1 MAEPH
6 RVTRRARLIAGLRS
20 NVPPSRWS
28 TWFSGVRIEL
38 TDQTL
43 DVVAPSD
50 FHSHW
55 LQDHYRELIASLAS
69 DYLGTDIVVRYLT
82 ASPPLEDPQVVPP
95 TDVPRPSERSPEP
108 SALGSSLEQSSRYL
122 DKYVFD
128 NFIVGPSNRL
138 ALAAAMAVAE
148 KPGQHYNPLFLYGGA
163 GLGKTHL
170 LYAIGHGAL
179 TTRPD
184 TSIRCISSET
194 FFNDFV
200 EGIRR
205 KRMDDFKHRYRTVDL
220 LLLDDVQFFQGKEQ
234 VLEELFH
241 TFNALHQFDKQI
253 VLTCDRPPKDL
264 GIEER
269 LRSRFQWGLL
279 ADIGPPEVETRLAIL
294 RRHAGFAPKQVP
306 DAVLDFIAQHITDN
320 IRELEGALTKVT
332 AFAALA
338 QQPITLDLAHE
349 QLADLIPTPS
359 GRPPT
364 ATEII
369 AVVAASYGVSLTDM
383 EGPSR
388 REPLVTAR
396 QIAMYLIRTL
406 TELSLPKIGKQLGG
420 RDHSTVLHGVNKII
434 KLIKADP
441 QFAHRIND
449 LSRKLGST

>member
-6 RVTRRARLIAGLRS
+6 RVTRRTELIADLRS
-20 NVPPSRWS
+20 NVSPAKWS

-38 TDQTL
+38 TEQTL
-43 DVVAPSD
+43 DLVAPSD

-69 DYLGTDIVVRYLT
+69 DYLGANTAVRYLT
-82 ASPPLEDPQVVPP
+82 ASPSLEPGLTQRPPDPP
-95 TDVPRPSERSPEP
+95 TKPAAEQHTPDD
-108 SALGSSLEQSSRYL
+108 SLLQNSRYL

-128 NFIVGPSNRL
+128 NFIPGPSNHL
-138 ALAAAMAVAE
+138 AFSASMAVAE
-148 KPGQHYNPLFLYGGA
+148 RPGQHYNPLFLYGGA

-170 LYAIGHGAL
+170 LYAIAHRAL
-179 TTRPD
+179 TLRPD
-184 TSIRCISSET
+184 TSIRCMSSET

-200 EGIRR
+200 KCIRN
-205 KRMDDFKHRYRTVDL
+205 KCMDDFKHRFRNTDL
-220 LLLDDVQFFQGKEQ
+220 LLLDDVQFFQGREQ

-241 TFNALHQFDKQI
+241 TFNSLHQFDKQV

-264 GIEER
+264 GIEDR

-279 ADIGPPEVETRLAIL
+279 ADIGPPTVETRLAIL
-294 RRHAGFAPKQVP
+294 QGHAGYAPKKVP

-332 AFAALA
+332 FYAALTKA
-338 QQPITLDLAHE
+338 PITLDLARE
-349 QLADLIPTPS
+349 QLADLIPTSS

-369 AVVAASYGVSLTDM
+369 AVVAASYGFSIADM
-383 EGPSR
+383 AGPSR

-396 QIAMYLIRTL
+396 QIAMYLCRTL
-406 TELSLPKIGKQLGG
+406 ANLSLPQIGKHLH
-420 RDHSTVLHGVNKII
+420 RDHTTVLSGIRKITR
-434 KLIKADP
+434 LSKADP
-441 QFAHRIND
+441 QFAHRVAD
-449 LSRKLGST
+449 LSEKLCPK

>member
-6 RVTRRARLIAGLRS
+6 RVTRKAELIASLRS
-20 NVPPSRWS
+20 NVSPAKWS

-38 TDQTL
+38 TEQTL

-55 LQDHYRELIASLAS
+55 LHDHYRELIASLAS
-69 DYLGTDIVVRYLT
+69 DCLGTDITVRYLT
-82 ASPPLEDPQVVPP
+82 ASPPPDKPAFEPLDLPSSPDPSSQPAVP
-95 TDVPRPSERSPEP
+95 DN
-108 SALGSSLEQSSRYL
+108 SLQQSSRYL

-128 NFIVGPSNRL
+128 NFVVGPSNRL
-138 ALAAAMAVAE
+138 AVAAAMAVAE

-170 LYAIGHGAL
+170 LYAIGHRAL
-179 TTRPD
+179 TIRPD
-184 TSIRCISSET
+184 TSVRCISSET

-279 ADIGPPEVETRLAIL
+279 ADIGPPDVETRLAIL
-294 RRHAGFAPKQVP
+294 RRHAGFAPKRVP
-306 DAVLDFIAQHITDN
+306 DAVLEFIAQHITDN

-338 QQPITLDLAHE
+338 HEPITLQLAHE

-364 ATEII
+364 AAQII

-396 QIAMYLIRTL
+396 QIAMYLCRTL
-406 TELSLPKIGKQLGG
+406 TDLSLPKIGKHLGG
-420 RDHSTVLHGVNKII
+420 RDHSTVLHGVNKIAR
-434 KLIKADP
+434 LEKADL
-441 QFAHRIND
+441 QFSHRLAE
-449 LSRKLGST
+449 LSKKLCST

>member
-1 MAEPH
+1 MAEAH
-6 RVTRRARLIAGLRS
+6 HTTRHTELLAGLRS
-20 NVPPSRWS
+20 TVSPSKWS
-28 TWFSGVRIEL
+28 TWFAGVRIESRG
-38 TDQTL
+38 DTL

-55 LQDHYRELIASLAS
+55 LQDHYRELIESLAY
-69 DYLGTDIVVRYLT
+69 DYLGEGVTVRYLT
-82 ASPPLEDPQVVPP
+82 GGHQPADPPPP
-95 TDVPRPSERSPEP
+95 TSLTGEERPPPESIP
-108 SALGSSLEQSSRYL
+108 TRGGPATGFRYME
-122 DKYVFD
+122 KYVFA
-128 NFIVGPSNRL
+128 NFVVGQSNRL

-170 LYAIGHGAL
+170 LHAIGHRAL
-179 TTRPD
+179 AIRPD
-184 TSIRCISSET
+184 TAVSCISSET

-200 EGIRR
+200 AGIRR
-205 KRMDDFKHRYRTVDL
+205 KRMDEFKKRYRSSDL

-241 TFNALHQFDKQI
+241 TFNTLHQVDKQI

-279 ADIGPPEVETRLAIL
+279 ADIGPPDVETRLAIL
-294 RRHAGFAPKQVP
+294 QRHAGYAPKTVP
-306 DAVLDFIAQHITDN
+306 SEVLDFIAQHVTDN

-338 QQPITLDLAHE
+338 QEPITLELAQE
-349 QLADLIPTPS
+349 QLADLIPAAST
-359 GRPPT
+359 RPPDAGT
-364 ATEII
+364 II
-369 AVVAASYGVSLTDM
+369 AMVAASYGVTISDM

-396 QIAMYLIRTL
+396 QIAMYLCRTL
-406 TELSLPKIGKQLGG
+406 TDLSLPKIGRQFGG
-420 RDHSTVLHGVNKII
+420 RDHSTVIHGVNKITRLM
-434 KLIKADP
+434 KTDP
-441 QFAHRIND
+441 QFARRIAD
-449 LSRKLGST
+449 LSNRLCSK

>member
-1 MAEPH
+1 MAEPQ
-6 RVTRRARLIAGLRS
+6 RVTRRAELIASLRS
-20 NVPPSRWS
+20 NLSPSKWS
-28 TWFSGVRIEL
+28 TWFTGVRIEL
-38 TDQTL
+38 TEQTL
-43 DVVAPSD
+43 DVVAPTD

-55 LQDHYRELIASLAS
+55 LQDHYQGLIGSLAC
-69 DYLGTDIVVRYLT
+69 DYLGSDVTVRYLT
-82 ASPPLEDPQVVPP
+82 ASPPLEDPDVPP
-95 TDVPRPSERSPEP
+95 THVPAPPEHSIQP
-108 SALGSSLEQSSRYL
+108 SAPGNSFEQGSRYL

-170 LYAIGHGAL
+170 LYAIGHRAL
-179 TTRPD
+179 ATRPD

-205 KRMDDFKHRYRTVDL
+205 KRMDDFKHRFRTVDL

-294 RRHAGFAPKQVP
+294 RRHAGYAPKQVP

-332 AFAALA
+332 AFAALTE
-338 QQPITLDLAHE
+338 QPITLDLAQE

-364 ATEII
+364 AAEII
-369 AVVAASYGVSLTDM
+369 AVVAASYGVSLTEM
-383 EGPSR
+383 AGPSR

-406 TELSLPKIGKQLGG
+406 TDLSLPKIGKQLGG

-434 KLIKADP
+434 RLVKADP
-441 QFAHRIND
+441 QFAHRITD

>member
-6 RVTRRARLIAGLRS
+6 RVTRRAELIASLRS
-20 NVPPSRWS
+20 NVSPSKWS
-28 TWFSGVRIEL
+28 TWFSGVHIEL
-38 TDQTL
+38 TEQTL

-55 LQDHYRELIASLAS
+55 LQDHYRELIAALAS
-69 DYLGTDIVVRYLT
+69 DYLGADVAVRYLI
-82 ASPPLEDPQVVPP
+82 ASPPLKEPEFPAIPVPP
-95 TDVPRPSERSPEP
+95 SSDPSPEAAVP
-108 SALGSSLEQSSRYL
+108 DSSLERSSRYL

-128 NFIVGPSNRL
+128 NFVVGPSNRL

-170 LYAIGHGAL
+170 LYAIGHSAL
-179 TTRPD
+179 AIRPD

-194 FFNDFV
+194 FFNNFV
-200 EGIRR
+200 DGIRR
-205 KRMDDFKHRYRTVDL
+205 KRMDDFKHRYRTIDL

-241 TFNALHQFDKQI
+241 TFNALHQYDKQI

-279 ADIGPPEVETRLAIL
+279 ADIGPPDVETRLAIL
-294 RRHAGFAPKQVP
+294 RRYAGYAPKQIP

-338 QQPITLDLAHE
+338 QEPITLELAHE

-364 ATEII
+364 AAAII

-396 QIAMYLIRTL
+396 QIAMYLCRTL
-406 TELSLPKIGKQLGG
+406 TELSLPKIGRHLGG
-420 RDHSTVLHGVNKII
+420 RDHSTVLHGVKKITR
-434 KLIKADP
+434 LIAADP
-441 QFAHRIND
+441 QFAHRIAD
-449 LSRKLGST
+449 LSKKLGTT